1 MRITFIRHA
10 ITDWN
15 ATGRWQGHSDT
26 PLSPLGVQQARLL
39 GKRLERHT
47 FDALYSSPLER
58 ARHTLELALPNS
70 KPIFEDR
77 LKEVDF
83 GEFEG
88 HTYFE
93 NTAHPQFLAWLEDPY
108 TRPTPGG
115 ESLEAVVKRMMG
127 WLETLLP
134 DEEAEDDG
142 QPEKHYL
149 AVSHSCAIR
158 ALLSHLM
165 HLPMVVNN
173 RHHFPFVIQ
182 TLHTSLSRVRFNEG
196 FWTLEQLGDV
206 GHLEMGSEMG

>member
-26 PLSPLGVQQARLL
+26 PISALGAVQAHIL
-39 GKRLERHT
+39 GKRLERHS

-58 ARHTLELALPNS
+58 ARRTLELALPDS

-77 LKEVDF
+77 LKEIDF

-88 HTYFE
+88 QTYAE
-93 NTAHPQFLAWLEDPY
+93 NAAHPQFLAWLEYPY

-115 ESLEAVVKRMMG
+115 ESLEAVVKRMVE
-127 WLETLLP
+127 WLETLPP
-134 DEEAEDDG
+134 DEDGG

-165 HLPMVVNN
+165 HLPMVVNDG
-173 RHHFPFVIQ
+173 HHFPFVIQ
-182 TLHTSLSRVRFNEG
+182 TPHTSLSKVRFREG